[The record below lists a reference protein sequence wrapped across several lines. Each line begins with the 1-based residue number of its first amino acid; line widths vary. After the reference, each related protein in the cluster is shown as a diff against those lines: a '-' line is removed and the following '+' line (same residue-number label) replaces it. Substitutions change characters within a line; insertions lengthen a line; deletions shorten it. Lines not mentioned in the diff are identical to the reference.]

1 MRRCEMLKEAQVV
14 LSTRMLQQKGLKR
27 GVRPC
32 TQRVM
37 RAIQML
43 GDKIAAA
50 NRAKR

>member
-1 MRRCEMLKEAQVV
+1 MRRCEMLKEKYAHAAA
-14 LSTRMLQQKGLKR
+14 KGLKR

-37 RAIQML
+37 RAIQMV
-43 GDKIAAA
+43 GDKIAVA

>member
-1 MRRCEMLKEAQVV
+1 MRRRGMLKEAQVAP
-14 LSTRMLQQKGLKR
+14 STRMLQQKGLKR

-32 TQRVM
+32 TQQVM

-43 GDKIAAA
+43 EDEIAAA